1 MPASGN
7 ADDLDATDLGLVLDR
22 LGDHPHDDAVAGQ
35 GGTGQGRIVGGADEH
50 RGGDGDPHRFEQLA
64 GLGLGEMRPLRTAD
78 HIGTPDDAT
87 DPLEVD
93 HRPQGTPPRRAIR
106 PLPRASGP
114 PHDRLGR
121 PHEPHRKPA
130 AMQTYDPL
138 LIGDLNIYNV
148 SLALLAL
155 MGLGVVGSLLV
166 EGRDRPPSPAAV
178 GRLAT
183 LLGIAPL
190 ALGALV
196 FAALAAVGPVSGVPS
211 WGVFYLLP
219 AGFLA
224 AVGWLAIVR
233 PVHAGVVLACAA
245 AVAFLSQIALG
256 FTRGAPALEEPQRRR
271 TGSRS

>member
-1 MPASGN
+1 
-7 ADDLDATDLGLVLDR
+7 
-22 LGDHPHDDAVAGQ
+22 
-35 GGTGQGRIVGGADEH
+35 
-50 RGGDGDPHRFEQLA
+50 
-64 GLGLGEMRPLRTAD
+64 
-78 HIGTPDDAT
+78 
-87 DPLEVD
+87 
-93 HRPQGTPPRRAIR
+93 
-106 PLPRASGP
+106 
-114 PHDRLGR
+114 
-121 PHEPHRKPA
+121 
-130 AMQTYDPL
+130 MQTYDPL

-256 FTRGAPALEEPQRRR
+256 VTAGRIDPTWIADGRDKGSLAVMTLVFSLPAMITAILLLTRGAPALEEHQRRR